1 MAGPVHAALMP
12 GTRPGRSSYRPRAAD
27 GYPDPVVAALECY
40 FDSQASRRIRAVWDA
55 LESVGV
61 PSLRDLTH
69 GRHRPH
75 VSLAVAD
82 RLDPVAVADAL
93 AGTPAYPPSPV
104 SLDYVGQFVG
114 RVLWLGPVPT
124 AGLLDHH
131 AAVHARLA
139 RAGIAVDPYYHP
151 GRWVPHCTVSIR
163 VPRPMLA
170 EAVRLCLEVL
180 PIPATFVGAAVADH
194 NRGEY
199 HPLTT
204 EGVRPNGTADPAG

>member
-1 MAGPVHAALMP
+1 MPRMSTATTASVRQVGASTPSGRASGRDSAAAAATVAGPVHAALMP

-139 RAGIAVDPYYHP
+139 R
-151 GRWVPHCTVSIR
+151 
-163 VPRPMLA
+163 
-170 EAVRLCLEVL
+170 
-180 PIPATFVGAAVADH
+180 
-194 NRGEY
+194 
-199 HPLTT
+199 
-204 EGVRPNGTADPAG
+204 